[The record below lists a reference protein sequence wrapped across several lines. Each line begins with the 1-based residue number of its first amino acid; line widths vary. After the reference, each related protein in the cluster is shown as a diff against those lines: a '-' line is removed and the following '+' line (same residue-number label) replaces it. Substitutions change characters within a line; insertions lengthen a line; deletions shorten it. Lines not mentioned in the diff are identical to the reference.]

1 MTAIVAMA
9 LGQEPIEDPKPTEV
23 STGNF
28 LLPSMVRIILYF
40 ELWIYFLFILTRLNS
55 PAV

>member
-28 LLPSMVRIILYF
+28 LLPSMVRITFTIKYCK
-40 ELWIYFLFILTRLNS
+40 YTGM
-55 PAV
+55 

>member
-40 ELWIYFLFILTRLNS
+40 ELWIYFLFIVTWPNS
-55 PAV
+55 PV